1 MMEPTLS
8 VVIPTL
14 NNAPGLDRL
23 LCSLSLQTSP
33 AEETVVVDGGST
45 DGTAAV
51 ATRFD
56 SVLLHDSGSG
66 DRRSH
71 ARNLGAKQA
80 RGEVLV
86 FLDADMEGT
95 PEMLAACRAAHAAGA
110 PAVIIPELTSG
121 KGLLGEVRAWEREL
135 VHTQRSLVF
144 PRSIRKDLFFASGG
158 FDESLSGF
166 EDLDLSAT
174 LLERGVTVATAPAA
188 VIHHEE
194 ELTMG
199 YYLQK
204 RLHYAEGARTY
215 RRKHPQIAEKL
226 FSPLGRLRMYLSGVH
241 APSDL
246 PLCATAV
253 ALRSVEYLRLR

>member
-1 MMEPTLS
+1 MSEPSLS

-14 NNAPGLDRL
+14 NCAPGLDRL
-23 LCSLSLQTSP
+23 LRSLGLQTSP
-33 AEETVVVDGGST
+33 AEETVVVDGGSS
-45 DGTAAV
+45 DGTAAL
-51 ATRFD
+51 ATRFGC
-56 SVLLHDSGSG
+56 VLLHDTGTG

-71 ARNLGAKQA
+71 ARNLGARQA

-110 PAVIIPELTSG
+110 PAVIIPEITAG
-121 KGLLGEVRAWEREL
+121 EGLLGRVRAWERDL
-135 VHTQRSLVF
+135 VHAQRPLVF
-144 PRSIRKDLFFASGG
+144 PRSLRKDLFFASGG
-158 FDESLSGF
+158 FDESLAGF

-174 LLERGVTVATAPAA
+174 LLERGVSVATAQAA

-194 ELTMG
+194 GLTVG
-199 YYLQK
+199 SYLGK

-215 RRKHPQIAEKL
+215 RRKHPQIAEQL

-241 APSDL
+241 APRDL